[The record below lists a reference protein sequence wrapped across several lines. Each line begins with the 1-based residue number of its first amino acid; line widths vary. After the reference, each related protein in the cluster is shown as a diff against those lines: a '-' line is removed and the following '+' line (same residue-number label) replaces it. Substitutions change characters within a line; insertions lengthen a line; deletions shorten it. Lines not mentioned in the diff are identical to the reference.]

1 MGQRTGRRAMK
12 KAGPPEGGPARFIAS
27 MPDLTRAAA
36 GGVRRSG
43 GLRSG
48 RCLGGSRG
56 SGSGRSSG
64 SGLGRNGLLD
74 RTLRDDALTT
84 AGTTGAATFHHDLT
98 ATARSA
104 ARSGLAA
111 RTAVA
116 RGRLARRSGFGST
129 VAATAMTSKQAA
141 VATLTLAVAAVQTG
155 EKTAMTATMAAV
167 TGHRTRI
174 TADERDADEREEHR
188 ERKAEETL
196 HY

>member
-1 MGQRTGRRAMK
+1 MGQ
-12 KAGPPEGGPARFIAS
+12 
-27 MPDLTRAAA
+27 
-36 GGVRRSG
+36 SG

-48 RCLGGSRG
+48 RSLGGSRG
-56 SGSGRSSG
+56 RRSGRGGRSS
-64 SGLGRNGLLD
+64 LGRHSLLD

-84 AGTTGAATFHHDLT
+84 AGTTGAAAFHHDLT
-98 ATARSA
+98 TTARA
-104 ARSGLAA
+104 TARSGLAA
-111 RTAVA
+111 RPAVARSGLTARPAVA

-155 EKTAMTATMAAV
+155 EKTAMATTVAAV

>member
-1 MGQRTGRRAMK
+1 MK
-12 KAGPPEGGPARFIAS
+12 KAGPPEGGPAHFVAS

-48 RCLGGSRG
+48 RCLGG

-84 AGTTGAATFHHDLT
+84 AGTTGAAAFHHDLT
-98 ATARSA
+98 AT
-104 ARSGLAA
+104 A

>member
-1 MGQRTGRRAMK
+1 MK
-12 KAGPPEGGPARFIAS
+12 KAGPPEGDPARFVAS
-27 MPDLTRAAA
+27 LPDLTRAAA
-36 GGVRRSG
+36 GRVRRSG

-56 SGSGRSSG
+56 SGSG
-64 SGLGRNGLLD
+64 LGRHGLLD

-84 AGTTGAATFHHDLT
+84 AGTTGAAAFHHDLT

-104 ARSGLAA
+104 VARSSLTARSAVAHSGLAA
-111 RTAVA
+111 RSAVA

-141 VATLTLAVAAVQTG
+141 VATLTLAVAAVETR

>member
-1 MGQRTGRRAMK
+1 MK
-12 KAGPPEGGPARFIAS
+12 KAGPPEGDPARFIAS
-27 MPDLTRAAA
+27 MSDLTRAAA
-36 GGVRRSG
+36 GGMHRSG

-48 RCLGGSRG
+48 RGLRGRRCRRSGRGGGS
-56 SGSGRSSG
+56 S
-64 SGLGRNGLLD
+64 LGRNGLLD

-84 AGTTGAATFHHDLT
+84 AGTTNAAAFRHDLT
-98 ATARSA
+98 ATARTA

-116 RGRLARRSGFGST
+116 RGRLTRRSGFGST

-141 VATLTLAVAAVQTG
+141 VATLTLAVAAVQAG
-155 EKTAMTATMAAV
+155 EKTAMATTVAAV

>member
-1 MGQRTGRRAMK
+1 MK
-12 KAGPPEGGPARFIAS
+12 KAGPPEGDPARFVAS
-27 MPDLTRAAA
+27 LPDLTRAAA
-36 GGVRRSG
+36 GRVRRSG

-56 SGSGRSSG
+56 SG

-84 AGTTGAATFHHDLT
+84 AGTTGAAAFHHDLT
-98 ATARSA
+98 ATARAA

-111 RTAVA
+111 RSAVA

-141 VATLTLAVAAVQTG
+141 VATLTLAVAAVETR